1 MDGHKYEYACA
12 EKLKKSGFSRV
23 KVTKGSGDQGID
35 IIAYKNGKKY
45 GIQCKYYSSPV
56 GNKAVQ
62 EAFSGAKFNDCDI
75 AAVMTNNTFTKSAH
89 ELANKLDVK
98 LWAKKSV
105 QKSFKNNRISLWKI
119 VNYFVAITG
128 ILCLISIFT
137 FDDIRHPVLQSLYAI
152 SMILSGLFGAFNK
165 HEGNSII
172 ASCFFYFATILI
184 AAINDIAFKNMSS
197 DPLIFLIPF
206 LYSLCKSYKLIK
218 PKKEK
223 YIEHQKTEDVEP
235 LSNQSISIWQDDV
248 LSISNMQRKYRIS
261 YKHANN
267 IVNILYVNGY
277 ISEKNDNGDRTAN
290 CSKEII
296 EALIE
301 KNIELWNPVI

>member
-1 MDGHKYEYACA
+1 MKGHEYEYSCA

-62 EAFSGAKFNDCDI
+62 EAFSGARFYDCDI
-75 AAVMTNNTFTKSAH
+75 AVVMTNNTFTKSAR
-89 ELANKLDVK
+89 ELSNKLGVK
-98 LWAKKSV
+98 LWAKESA
-105 QKSFKNNRISLWKI
+105 QKSFRNNRISLWKI

-152 SMILSGLFGAFNK
+152 SMILSGSFGAFNNYDGK
-165 HEGNSII
+165 SIVV
-172 ASCFFYFATILI
+172 SCFFYLATIII
-184 AAINDIAFKNMSS
+184 AAINDIAFKNISY
-197 DPLIFLIPF
+197 DPVIFLIPF
-206 LYSLCKSYKLIK
+206 LYALFKSYKLIK

-223 YIEHQKTEDVEP
+223 YIEHKKVEDVEP
-235 LSNQSISIWQDDV
+235 LSNQSISIWQEDV

-277 ISEKNDNGDRTAN
+277 LSEKNNNGDRTAI

-296 EALIE
+296 ESFIE
-301 KNIELWNPVI
+301 KNIELWKPEI